1 MWLHTSL
8 VYFTEGQDD
17 PGESQS
23 KHFHEPPYTSDRLL
37 TRINIKWGSSGAGVE
52 APSSMKNHDPIDLV
66 TLININQSM
75 SWPAASQTE
84 MSSRLDLLKN
94 AMKFII
100 RQLGDDDR
108 LAIVAFNDQVI
119 KEYTTGILE
128 ISDIGRM
135 AIEKKVDGLVA
146 KGDTAFKPS
155 LEHAVKL
162 LDDRADKKRAGF
174 IVLISDG
181 LDSQFKWGDDSIAPT
196 DPIRGLLRKYPVHTF
211 GLGKAHDPKALH
223 YISNI
228 SYGIYSS
235 ITDNL
240 NSKIIEALAIC
251 LAGFKTVVAVDACV
265 DIRPGGLLIT
275 RIDSGGYNTTLNGIA
290 ASVTYKEAPGR
301 QSTATDS
308 CSVSLPVHVT
318 DTATAPAN
326 PCPPYPLVLQQM
338 VRFKV
343 LDFLISVLKEFQVL
357 KEEAAGAVHGKEGD
371 DPVLQAIAASLLE
384 RKWKEFKQSDESWKE
399 APRNFLDLGGIDKDI
414 NAMVGILKQGLGVGC
429 IYSWLSSYQM
439 QRATTT
445 GLPGAHM
452 VATGQF
458 RTPAMDA
465 MVQEAHRQLAKEASA
480 QDAGTSIVC
489 KRAAELLDGVNKRF
503 DLWCKLDHDLPRTN
517 QPPSHQ
523 EEGHESRD
531 ITAVL
536 RGDINR
542 ARQHDI
548 YLAADDAIKQWRSF
562 LASVEKTHGHG
573 PDK

>member
-1 MWLHTSL
+1 MTPEKVRVSI
-8 VYFTEGQDD
+8 
-17 PGESQS
+17 SMS
-23 KHFHEPPYTSDRLL
+23 PPILL
-37 TRINIKWGSSGAGVE
+37 IDYSRALTLNGAAVVRVE

-196 DPIRGLLRKYPVHTF
+196 DPIRGLLRKRFADNKDRLWGLHTPGSSGGILVGTLYAREVKDF
-211 GLGKAHDPKALH
+211 IV
-223 YISNI
+223 YF
-228 SYGIYSS
+228 SYRTGIWSQ
-235 ITDNL
+235 
-240 NSKIIEALAIC
+240 
-251 LAGFKTVVAVDACV
+251 
-265 DIRPGGLLIT
+265 
-275 RIDSGGYNTTLNGIA
+275 GYNTTLNGIA

-548 YLAADDAIKQWRSF
+548 YLAADHAIKQWRSF

>member
-1 MWLHTSL
+1 M
-8 VYFTEGQDD
+8 YQ
-17 PGESQS
+17 
-23 KHFHEPPYTSDRLL
+23 
-37 TRINIKWGSSGAGVE
+37 
-52 APSSMKNHDPIDLV
+52 
-66 TLININQSM
+66 
-75 SWPAASQTE
+75 
-84 MSSRLDLLKN
+84 
-94 AMKFII
+94 
-100 RQLGDDDR
+100 
-108 LAIVAFNDQVI
+108 
-119 KEYTTGILE
+119 ILQ
-128 ISDIGRM
+128 
-135 AIEKKVDGLVA
+135 
-146 KGDTAFKPS
+146 
-155 LEHAVKL
+155 L

-181 LDSQFKWGDDSIAPT
+181 LDGQFKWGDESIAAT

-265 DIRPGGLLIT
+265 DIWSNSLMVT
-275 RIDSGGYNTTLNGIA
+275 RIDPGGYILRGSSGGILVGTLYAGEVKDFIVYFSYRTGIWSQGYNTTLNGIA

-301 QSTATDS
+301 QLTATDS

-343 LDFLISVLKEFQVL
+343 LDLLMSVLKEFLVL
-357 KEEAAGAVHGKEGD
+357 KEEAASAVHGKEGGD
-371 DPVLQAIAASLLE
+371 DPVLQAIAASLLQ

-399 APRNFLDLGGIDKDI
+399 APRNLLNLGGIDQDI
-414 NAMVGILKQGLGVGC
+414 SAMVGILKQGLGVGC
-429 IYSWLSSYQM
+429 IHSWVSSYQM

-489 KRAAELLDGVNKRF
+489 KRAVELLDGVNKRF

-517 QPPSHQ
+517 QPSSHQ

-531 ITAVL
+531 LTAVL

-548 YLAADDAIKQWRSF
+548 YLVRMYMVF
-562 LASVEKTHGHG
+562 LYGDTTHHHLWI
-573 PDK
+573 